1 VSALSETRLTL
12 VTGPEEVQNF
22 VSWLGERRPI
32 LALDIETTGLSLAK
46 DKVRMVQFGDG
57 DQGWAIP
64 VEGYGYGGLVKY
76 VLDSYEGPYV
86 LQHAK
91 FDAGFLTRD
100 GLSFPW
106 ERVHDTMMMSF
117 LFDSVGPKGLKKA
130 AAAYVDPI
138 AAVGEQELR
147 KAMIKNRW
155 GYDTIPLDFDLYW
168 GYSALD
174 VVLTARLAE
183 TLWPKIQYAR
193 QAYDLEMACER
204 VLCDMEGRGLAID
217 VPYCEEQREQLGG
230 VLGRVE
236 GLLGFSP
243 YSAAEVRDAL
253 IASGAKL
260 TKRTESGAF
269 STDDE
274 VLKVLASD
282 GNVVA
287 ARVIEARM
295 LNKLL
300 TTYFDNLLS
309 FNVGGIIHPHIN
321 QLAARTGRMSVTEP
335 ALQTIPRKALV
346 RDAFIPR
353 PGNSLLLI
361 DYAAQEL
368 RVAAH
373 IGQDEKMLEVFRS
386 GVSPHDETARSLY
399 GPNFTKAQRTTA
411 KNAMFS
417 FTYGAGAPKFART
430 AGVPLHEAEAVFRTL
445 RALYPGLSRAMV
457 QVESKVREREE
468 MDGHGY
474 VVALND
480 GRHLKVRADHAYRG
494 LNTLIQGS
502 CAVVLKQSLV
512 DLDAAGLGEF
522 LSLPIHDE
530 VMFDVPNDQLDEVLP
545 TAMETMRRDDF
556 SAALEVESQVVQR
569 WGDPYR

>member
-1 VSALSETRLTL
+1 LSLSDTELTL
-12 VTGPEEVQNF
+12 VQDMEEVEAF
-22 VSWLGERRPI
+22 LRWLSERRPV
-32 LALDIETTGLSLAK
+32 LALDIETSGLSLAK
-46 DKVRMVQFGDG
+46 DHIRMVQFGDARR
-57 DQGWAIP
+57 GWAIP
-64 VEGYGYGGLVKY
+64 YRDWRGVVKHA
-76 VLDSYEGPYV
+76 LDRYEGKLV

-117 LFDSVGPKGLKKA
+117 LYDSVGPKSLKKA
-130 AAAYVDPI
+130 AAAYIDPL
-138 AAVGEQELR
+138 AGLGERELK
-147 KAMIKNRW
+147 KAMVKNRW
-155 GYDTIPLDFDLYW
+155 GYGDIPVDFDIYW

-174 VVLTARLAE
+174 TVLTAQLAE
-183 TLWPKIQYAR
+183 FLWPQVQYAR
-193 QAYDLEMACER
+193 AAYDLELACER

-217 VPYCEEQREQLGG
+217 VAYCQQQQEEIGS
-230 VLGRVE
+230 VLGKVE
-236 GLLGFSP
+236 STLGFSP
-243 YSAAEVRDAL
+243 YSSAEVRDAL
-253 IASGAKL
+253 LASGAKL

-274 VLKVLASD
+274 VLKKLAAED
-282 GNVVA
+282 NIVA

-295 LNKLL
+295 FHKLL
-300 TTYFDNLLS
+300 TSYFDNLLE
-309 FNVGGIIHPHIN
+309 FNTGGIIHPHIN

-353 PGNSLLLI
+353 PGHSLLLI

-373 IGQDEKMLEVFRS
+373 IGQDEKMLDLFRR
-386 GVSPHDETARSLY
+386 GVSPHEETARSLY
-399 GPNFTKAQRTTA
+399 GEQFSKGQRTTA

-445 RALYPGLSRAMV
+445 RQLYPGLSRAMT
-457 QVESKVREREE
+457 QVEGTVRERAN
-468 MDGHGY
+468 GSQYGY
-474 VVALND
+474 VLAVHD
-480 GRHLKVRADHAYRG
+480 GRRLRVRSDKAYQG

-502 CAVVLKQSLV
+502 CAVVLKQALV
-512 DLDAAGLGEF
+512 DLDASGLGEF
-522 LSLPIHDE
+522 LVLPIHDE
-530 VMFDVPNDQLDEVLP
+530 IMFDVPNDQLEEVIP
-545 TAMETMRRDDF
+545 TAMEVMRRDDF
-556 SAALEVESQVVQR
+556 SAPLEVEHQVVQR